1 MTTQQEER
9 HKEMDYERFRMSE
22 YSVTKKA
29 QEPLPPEAI
38 LQVKEDDKDIFGC
51 ADCGREFTD
60 GKKRDDHF
68 MSSDCNQQG
77 RYDSTGLLPE

>member
-1 MTTQQEER
+1 
-9 HKEMDYERFRMSE
+9 MSE

-68 MSSDCNQQG
+68 MSSDIQSTEKQKYG
-77 RYDSTGLLPE
+77 RNSIIQDRVE